1 MMSKT
6 TTIELPTGAALE
18 RAIEK
23 IESDTHDEQIRQ
35 TIIERVKIAD
45 DPKATFVPHDK
56 VFSSSRE
63 RLMKKLTGKDN
74 G

>member
-1 MMSKT
+1 MLSKT
-6 TTIELPTGAALE
+6 TAIELPTGAALE
-18 RAIEK
+18 RAIAE

-35 TIIERVKIAD
+35 TIIERLKIAD
-45 DPKATFVPHDK
+45 EPKITFVSHDK

-63 RLMKKLTGKDN
+63 RLMKKLAGKNN